1 MEKYIKLDVLGKGAN
16 GSVTLVKNLEN
27 NTVNIYI
34 KNNIKLF
41 AMKKIFI
48 DSKNESE
55 NNSITNEVI
64 ICVKVDKYSSKI
76 KASKYYIL
84 L

>member
-34 KNNIKLF
+34 KNNI
-41 AMKKIFI
+41 
-48 DSKNESE
+48 
-55 NNSITNEVI
+55 
-64 ICVKVDKYSSKI
+64 
-76 KASKYYIL
+76 
-84 L
+84 

>member
-1 MEKYIKLDVLGKGAN
+1 
-16 GSVTLVKNLEN
+16 
-27 NTVNIYI
+27 
-34 KNNIKLF
+34 
-41 AMKKIFI
+41 MKKIYI

-64 ICVKVDKYSSKI
+64 ICVKIDKYSSKI